1 MKKLQRR
8 KIRFKGWTIGLDLHK
23 KFIQYS
29 VIDRRGN
36 EIANARIQPSAAELR
51 KLHAK
56 YSPESTQFALE
67 ACGTFV
73 WVYDELIALAGR
85 ENVHV
90 ANPSKMASIGKS
102 EEKSDATD
110 AYWLAYH
117 LYEGTLPKAHVSE
130 GTVRD
135 LKIAGRELRSWTD
148 IRSDLLRRF
157 KSHLAQCGLQLPK
170 AWHTSEV
177 KRKLAREAM
186 RKTSGSRRGALLAL
200 YTAIERLGKMV
211 RYWLKELTRLSA
223 QLPDVAAI
231 DANVAGLG
239 AMTSAIA
246 YAEVGDP
253 RRFRSAKAYA
263 KATGLTP
270 ANRDSGGKKV
280 ERPQITRCGSRHARW
295 AFTRAVVACLRCSQG
310 AGAHVR
316 KWVEDRAR
324 RKPKKSVMV
333 AAARK
338 LAEAVW
344 RLFAL
349 GEVFDLKRA
358 FPVKL
363 GAPG

>member
-8 KIRFKGWTIGLDLHK
+8 KTRFKGWTIGLDLHK

-29 VIDRRGN
+29 VMDRRGN
-36 EIANARIQPSAAELR
+36 EVANARIQPSATELK

-56 YSPESTQFALE
+56 YASESMQFALE

-73 WVYDELIALAGR
+73 WVYDELIVLAGR

-90 ANPSKMASIGKS
+90 ANPAKMAVIGRS
-102 EEKSDATD
+102 DEKSDASD

-117 LYEGTLPKAHVSE
+117 LYEGTLPKAQISE
-130 GTVRD
+130 GAERE

-148 IRSDLLRRF
+148 VRSDLLRRF
-157 KSHLAQCGLQLPK
+157 KSHLAQCGQQLPK
-170 AWHTSEV
+170 AWHSSAL
-177 KRKLAREAM
+177 KRKLAREAIQ
-186 RKTSGSRRGALLAL
+186 KTSGSRKDALLKL
-200 YTAIERLGKMV
+200 YLAIERLSKLV
-211 RYWLKELTRLSA
+211 RHWTAELKRVSQE
-223 QLPDVAAI
+223 LPDVAVI

-253 RRFRSAKAYA
+253 RRYRNAKAYA

-280 ERPQITRCGSRHARW
+280 ERPQITRSGSRHARW
-295 AFTRAVVACLRCSQG
+295 AYTRAVVACMRCTKG
-310 AGAHVR
+310 AGEHVR

-324 RKPKKSVMV
+324 RKPKKSAMV

-349 GEVFDLKRA
+349 GEAFDLKRA

-363 GAPG
+363 STSG